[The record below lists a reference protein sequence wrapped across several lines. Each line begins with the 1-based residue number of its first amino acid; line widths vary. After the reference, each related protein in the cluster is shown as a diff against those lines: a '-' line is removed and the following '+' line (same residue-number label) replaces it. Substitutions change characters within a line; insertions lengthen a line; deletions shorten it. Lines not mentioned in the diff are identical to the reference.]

1 MVQRRQVVFAVGIV
15 VTAPWSVAQPRRR
28 LPVIGL
34 LSPDTMPSPERW
46 AASPYS
52 KRLMELGWIDGG
64 NVVVR
69 QARADGH
76 EDRLPALAA
85 ELVREE
91 VDVIHALGPEAAVA
105 AARATK
111 TIPIVFSGVAA
122 PVELGLIA
130 SFAKPGGNVTGIAWN
145 AAGEVQAAKTLELL
159 REIAPAA
166 RRLAAVFHTASSETV
181 KGPAYTYPAFVKAA
195 ESLGYALVTY
205 GVREDAELDSVF
217 TAILDGR
224 AEALVAIT
232 SPFTFR
238 NRQRIIDF
246 ANRHRLPSAFDFRGF
261 VENGGLVSYG
271 PDNAA
276 IVRRSVDHV
285 DRVLR
290 GARPGELPVEL
301 PTQFELAINVKT
313 AKLLRLTVP
322 RSMLIRAD
330 NVVE

>member
-1 MVQRRQVVFAVGIV
+1 
-15 VTAPWSVAQPRRR
+15 
-28 LPVIGL
+28 
-34 LSPDTMPSPERW
+34 
-46 AASPYS
+46 
-52 KRLMELGWIDGG
+52 
-64 NVVVR
+64 
-69 QARADGH
+69 
-76 EDRLPALAA
+76 
-85 ELVREE
+85 
-91 VDVIHALGPEAAVA
+91 
-105 AARATK
+105 
-111 TIPIVFSGVAA
+111 
-122 PVELGLIA
+122 
-130 SFAKPGGNVTGIAWN
+130 
-145 AAGEVQAAKTLELL
+145 
-159 REIAPAA
+159 
-166 RRLAAVFHTASSETV
+166 
-181 KGPAYTYPAFVKAA
+181 VKAA
-195 ESLGYALVTY
+195 ESLGYALVTH

-322 RSMLIRAD
+322 RSMLLRAD
-330 NVVE
+330 KVVE